1 MFLLITQPLLLTFLM
16 DFFEPCSTMPIWHAW
31 LLAIACVLTAICTSV
46 LIQHV
51 NYEFYLKKN
60 IQSYY
65 FSIFIVFKWL
75 VYKCVLLIVV

>member
-51 NYEFYLKKN
+51 NYEFYLKKKTHDH
-60 IQSYY
+60 I
-65 FSIFIVFKWL
+65 ILVF
-75 VYKCVLLIVV
+75 LLYSNGWFTNACCL

>member
-16 DFFEPCSTMPIWHAW
+16 DFFEPCSIMPIWHAW

-51 NYEFYLKKN
+51 NYEFD
-60 IQSYY
+60 
-65 FSIFIVFKWL
+65 F
-75 VYKCVLLIVV
+75 